1 MVKGYFS
8 RIFDIIKKPEMKFLP
23 GQLAY
28 FLILSIFPLLTLV
41 GYILSKITLL
51 SDSTLETL
59 GSFLPRSITS
69 VLIPFLSGNT
79 ITDNVTWVMIIGFI
93 LVSNGTYSII
103 VTSNEVYGIREEN
116 YLRGRIKAL
125 FMIFILLFLF
135 VFILIVLAYGNI
147 LLEWI
152 LKLKLLAKF
161 KKDIYLIFLLLR
173 WPVSFLLFFA
183 ILKVLY
189 TLAPDKKIP
198 SKYMNKGAL
207 FTTIGWILAT
217 FIYSYYVT
225 MIADYTVFYGSLS
238 GIIIMMIWIY
248 VLSFIF
254 VMGIAINAEEYLNY
268 KKMNKKKKTEENI

>member
-51 SDSTLETL
+51 SSNGLITIST
-59 GSFLPRSITS
+59 FLPESVTS
-69 VLIPFLSGNT
+69 VLIPFLSGNN
-79 ITDNVTWVMIIGFI
+79 ITDNVNWVMIIGFI
-93 LVSNGTYSII
+93 IVSNGTYSII
-103 VTSNEVYGIREEN
+103 VTSNEVYGIRDGD
-116 YLRGRIKAL
+116 YLKERVKAL

-147 LLEWI
+147 LLEYI
-152 LKLKLLAKF
+152 LKLKFLTKLKN
-161 KKDIYLIFLLLR
+161 DIYLIFLLLR
-173 WPVSFLLFFA
+173 WPISFLLFFA

-189 TLAPDKKIP
+189 TLAPDKKIS

-207 FTTIGWILAT
+207 FTTVGWILAT
-217 FIYSYYVT
+217 LIYSYYVT

-254 VMGIAINAEEYLNY
+254 VMGIAINAEDYLNC
-268 KKMNKKKKTEENI
+268 KKMNKKKKIEETI

>member
-51 SDSTLETL
+51 SSTVLETL
-59 GSFLPRSITS
+59 VSFFPKSVTSIL
-69 VLIPFLSGNT
+69 VPFLSSNT
-79 ITDNVTWVMIIGFI
+79 ITDNVTWVMIIGFT

-103 VTSNEVYGIREEN
+103 VTSNEVYGIRDGD

-125 FMIFILLFLF
+125 FMIFIMLFLF
-135 VFILIVLAYGNI
+135 VFILTFLAYGNVV
-147 LLEWI
+147 LEYV
-152 LKLKLLAKF
+152 LKLRFLANVRNE
-161 KKDIYLIFLLLR
+161 IYLFFFFLR
-173 WPVSFLLFFA
+173 WPISFLLFFA

-198 SKYMNKGAL
+198 SRFMNKGAL
-207 FTTIGWILAT
+207 FTTVGWILAT

-225 MIADYTVFYGSLS
+225 MIADYTLFYGSLS

-268 KKMNKKKKTEENI
+268 KKMNRKKKSEENI

>member
-8 RIFDIIKKPEMKFLP
+8 RIFDLIKKPEMKFLP

-51 SDSTLETL
+51 SSNSLITIST
-59 GSFLPRSITS
+59 FLPESVTS
-69 VLIPFLSGNT
+69 VLIPFLSGNN

-93 LVSNGTYSII
+93 IVSNGTYSII
-103 VTSNEVYGIREEN
+103 VTSNEVYGIRDGD
-116 YLRGRIKAL
+116 YLKERVKAL

-147 LLEWI
+147 LLEYI
-152 LKLKLLAKF
+152 LKLKFLTKLKN
-161 KKDIYLIFLLLR
+161 DIYLIFLLLR
-173 WPVSFLLFFA
+173 WPISFLLFFA

-189 TLAPDKKIP
+189 TLAPDKKIS

-207 FTTIGWILAT
+207 FTTVGWILAT
-217 FIYSYYVT
+217 LIYSYYVT

-254 VMGIAINAEEYLNY
+254 VMGIAINAEDYLNH
-268 KKMNKKKKTEENI
+268 KKMNKIKQIEENI

>member
-207 FTTIGWILAT
+207 FTTVGWILAT

-268 KKMNKKKKTEENI
+268 KKMNKKKKTEDNI